1 MSELVK
7 PQINLKEQPTVT
19 CEKCGGTHFKEIVL
33 IKKVSRLLT
42 GAPDDTL
49 VPFPT
54 YKCDSCGHMN
64 KDFDLFD
71 GEKTTEENIIL

>member
-1 MSELVK
+1 
-7 PQINLKEQPTVT
+7 
-19 CEKCGGTHFKEIVL
+19 VL

-71 GEKTTEENIIL
+71 SEKTTEENIIL

>member
-7 PQINLKEQPTVT
+7 PQISLKDQPTVT
-19 CEKCGGTHFKEIVL
+19 CEKCGGTHFKEITL

-42 GAPDDTL
+42 GSPNDTL

-54 YKCDSCGHMN
+54 YKCDDCGHMN
-64 KDFDLFD
+64 KDFDLFNN
-71 GEKTTEENIIL
+71 EENKIEEV

>member
-33 IKKVSRLLT
+33 IKKV
-42 GAPDDTL
+42 
-49 VPFPT
+49 V
-54 YKCDSCGHMN
+54 
-64 KDFDLFD
+64 
-71 GEKTTEENIIL
+71 EKTKNTWSSNSGTQAFHQ